1 MNVRERIDA
10 VLACAA
16 LDRRLGGIL
25 LLDLAPHRLV
35 EVAGRLAGLLGA
47 GRQVRVLGSAATEE
61 DLWARLRPAP
71 GGRSWV
77 VDGLVAGYGRPAGVV
92 AVPDLATMSTA
103 AAKAAVMLV
112 GAEVAHLERTGQQ
125 VSWRPEDR
133 WLAACRREDI
143 GRVSPHV
150 LDRFAIRV
158 DAASL
163 GTDRFDAAERLGL
176 AGQGTDGSGDLGG
189 DRESPPVPLA
199 GRALPD
205 LSAGAVGRALADVL
219 AGPAA
224 GELPDLSAGAAGRV
238 VEVLA
243 GQARGARRDL
253 ALARLARGMA
263 ALAGA
268 DTVLDEH
275 VDVAARIMGLLAAPE
290 VVAVPVPQERAVRR
304 AGREVAVPRAL
315 PAERAGDA
323 AGRVRDV
330 PERLV
335 PVVVAAPDVPDAAG
349 GAGSPYPEDEV
360 GDGRAPSPLTL
371 VWQRALPGTWGH
383 GHVIGDRQA
392 HEVRDIAVVPTLLKA
407 ATQQAR
413 RCGPGH
419 AGSAHPLHLT
429 ASDLRSH
436 RRAPQPRRLLALVL
450 DHTAGRHGE
459 WYDAIGPYLRWAYAA
474 RATVSV
480 VEVGDADAA
489 DELCAAAFTAR
500 SLLDPRVAAA
510 FERRP
515 GRATP
520 LAHGLS
526 LVAETLQ
533 RETQQGNAAVTD
545 ALLIVVTDGRANVPL
560 AASRS
565 RRRPERVGREGVEDA
580 LEVARKIGRLNRVRS
595 LVLDPG
601 PRAAAHLTA
610 DLAEALGA
618 TLLTGPGNSPP
629 QGAGRDG

>member
-1 MNVRERIDA
+1 MNDRERIDA

-35 EVAGRLAGLLGA
+35 EVAGRLAGLLGE

-103 AAKAAVMLV
+103 AARAAVMLV

-133 WLAACRREDI
+133 WLAACRREDV

-158 DAASL
+158 DAANLS
-163 GTDRFDAAERLGL
+163 TARFDALEAL
-176 AGQGTDGSGDLGG
+176 
-189 DRESPPVPLA
+189 PLA
-199 GRALPD
+199 GRA
-205 LSAGAVGRALADVL
+205 
-219 AGPAA
+219 
-224 GELPDLSAGAAGRV
+224 LPDLSAGAAGRV

-243 GQARGARRDL
+243 GHARGARRDL
-253 ALARLARGMA
+253 GLARLARGMA

-268 DTVLDEH
+268 DTVLAEH
-275 VDVAARIMGLLAAPE
+275 VDVAARVMGLLAAPE
-290 VVAVPVPQERAVRR
+290 VVAAPVPGERVVRR
-304 AGREVAVPRAL
+304 AGQELAVPRAL

-323 AGRVRDV
+323 AGRVRDE
-330 PERLV
+330 PERLA
-335 PVVVAAPDVPDAAG
+335 PVVVAAPDVPDAVG
-349 GAGSPYPEDEV
+349 GPGSPYPEDEV
-360 GDGRAPSPLTL
+360 GDGRAPSTLTL

-419 AGSAHPLHLT
+419 VRSAHPLHLT

-450 DHTAGRHGE
+450 DHTSGRQGE

-545 ALLIVVTDGRANVPL
+545 ALLIVVTDGRGNVPL

-601 PRAAAHLTA
+601 PRTAAHLTA
-610 DLAEALGA
+610 DLADALRA
-618 TLLTGPGNSPP
+618 TLLP
-629 QGAGRDG
+629 GAGRDG